1 MYNYSSVIF
10 DMSWYGL
17 HMLFMESPE
26 KQNRRPEYSA
36 QALWG
41 IGVSERQYPSLS
53 AMTPAHTVCNV
64 DS

>member
-1 MYNYSSVIF
+1 
-10 DMSWYGL
+10 
-17 HMLFMESPE
+17 MLFMESPE